1 MTKSLNIPI
10 PERYEFKNIEYS
22 PKLEDVCLP
31 ISLVAKYLSNV
42 YTRRCCNLVNIVFS
56 SLTCGSK
63 TTKALCL
70 QISQSIP
77 FDLLFLLKYVE
88 NDIQLIVVF
97 HL

>member
-1 MTKSLNIPI
+1 MTKSSNISF
-10 PERYEFKNIEYS
+10 PEKYEFKNIEYS

-63 TTKALCL
+63 TTQDLCL
-70 QISQSIP
+70 QISHNIP
-77 FDLLFLLKYVE
+77 IDRLLPSKYVE
-88 NDIQLIVVF
+88 NDIQF
-97 HL
+97 S